1 MRNDKNIAPSF
12 FKKHWLLYSISA
24 TILIISIFGLIVA
37 ILPTLKLKIDQNIIF
52 VISAIYLLAAS
63 SLFLWIYLRNQDQ
76 KLVGDLPQAIEQ
88 ISTAIKLYKRIYHDT
103 ESIITSAHKL
113 QNLIEPKIGEL
124 LDTNKSIE
132 KELMQLRQ
140 DKGNNQRELEEW
152 YSGAIEFFKLLERA
166 LENTQN
172 DSDYPKILREFEKI
186 VQKRGLSRIAPS
198 PNDPFDEG
206 LHLIQSSQSLPD
218 VKPELILKCER
229 WGYQY
234 GTKILKK
241 ADVTVSE

>member
-1 MRNDKNIAPSF
+1 
-12 FKKHWLLYSISA
+12 
-24 TILIISIFGLIVA
+24 
-37 ILPTLKLKIDQNIIF
+37 
-52 VISAIYLLAAS
+52 
-63 SLFLWIYLRNQDQ
+63 
-76 KLVGDLPQAIEQ
+76 
-88 ISTAIKLYKRIYHDT
+88 
-103 ESIITSAHKL
+103 
-113 QNLIEPKIGEL
+113 
-124 LDTNKSIE
+124 
-132 KELMQLRQ
+132 
-140 DKGNNQRELEEW
+140 LEEW